1 MVLGDHAADVFSVEE
16 ILLEFGFRDEIG
28 GFAIELREHTDH
40 AGVGFLGRFSFP
52 VKLQHRE
59 HALIPIVHKS
69 SPSKKDKKSFT
80 KNDGDG
86 IGSKVGSN
94 QLPRSGLLEQSD
106 WNECADHGG

>member
-69 SPSKKDKKSFT
+69 SPSKKDKKA
-80 KNDGDG
+80 
-86 IGSKVGSN
+86 
-94 QLPRSGLLEQSD
+94 LLRTT
-106 WNECADHGG
+106 AMG